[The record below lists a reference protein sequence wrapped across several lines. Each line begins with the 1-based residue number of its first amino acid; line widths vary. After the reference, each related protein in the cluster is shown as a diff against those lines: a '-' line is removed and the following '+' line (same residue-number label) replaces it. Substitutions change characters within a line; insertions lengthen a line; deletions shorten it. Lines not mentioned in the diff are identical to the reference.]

1 MKFEEITDK
10 FEIDKK
16 SKRVDR
22 VQAKCPY
29 HDDKNA
35 SLTISHKGDK
45 TFLDCH
51 AVCETND
58 ILESVGLKMS
68 DLFDK
73 PLEVEDK
80 HKSSFEKDIEAIY
93 KFYDE
98 NGDLA
103 YEKIRK
109 KGKKI

>member
-22 VQAKCPY
+22 VQAKCPC
-29 HDDKNA
+29 HNDKNA
-35 SLTISHKGDK
+35 SLTISYNSKEEK
-45 TFLDCH
+45 TMLYCH
-51 AVCETND
+51 AGCNTKD
-58 ILESVGLKMS
+58 IVESVGLKMS

-80 HKSSFEKDIEAIY
+80 HKSAF
-93 KFYDE
+93 
-98 NGDLA
+98 
-103 YEKIRK
+103 
-109 KGKKI
+109 

>member
-22 VQAKCPY
+22 VQAKCPC
-29 HDDKNA
+29 HNDKNA
-35 SLTISHKGDK
+35 SLTISYNSKEEK
-45 TFLDCH
+45 TMLYCH
-51 AVCETND
+51 AGCNTKD
-58 ILESVGLKMS
+58 IVESVGLKMS

-80 HKSSFEKDIEAIY
+80 HKSAFEKDIEAIY

-103 YEKIRK
+103 Y
-109 KGKKI
+109 